1 MQKSLFLKNAL
12 VVTMDRDRRELQGA
26 HVRIMD
32 GKIHDLGVDL
42 PAPAD
47 VDETI
52 DMSGFLLCPGFIN
65 THHHMYQS
73 LTRAVPT
80 AQDATLFG
88 WLKALYP
95 IWSRLTPEMIRIST
109 QTAMAELLLSGCT
122 TSSDHLYLYPNGSRL
137 DDSIEGATEIGM
149 RFHASR
155 GSMSIGESKGGLPP
169 DYLVETEP
177 EIPEGHAAPDRDL

>member
-1 MQKSLFLKNAL
+1 MHKSLFLKNAL
-12 VVTMDRDRRELQGA
+12 VLTMDRYRRELQGA

-52 DMSGFLLCPGFIN
+52 DLSGFLLCPGFIN

-73 LTRAVPT
+73 LTRAVPA

-88 WLKALYP
+88 WLKPLYP
-95 IWSRLTPEMIRIST
+95 I
-109 QTAMAELLLSGCT
+109 
-122 TSSDHLYLYPNGSRL
+122 
-137 DDSIEGATEIGM
+137 
-149 RFHASR
+149 
-155 GSMSIGESKGGLPP
+155 
-169 DYLVETEP
+169 
-177 EIPEGHAAPDRDL
+177 